1 MIRICKPNG
10 DHFQYDKHDKTIN
23 EERGHGLI
31 LRKTRKGVW
40 EGLEGEKERENY
52 ANMLKILK

>member
-1 MIRICKPNG
+1 MIRICKPNE
-10 DHFQYDKHDKTIN
+10 DHFQYDKYDKTTN
-23 EERGHGLI
+23 GERGHGLI

-40 EGLEGEKERENY
+40 EDLEGEKERGND